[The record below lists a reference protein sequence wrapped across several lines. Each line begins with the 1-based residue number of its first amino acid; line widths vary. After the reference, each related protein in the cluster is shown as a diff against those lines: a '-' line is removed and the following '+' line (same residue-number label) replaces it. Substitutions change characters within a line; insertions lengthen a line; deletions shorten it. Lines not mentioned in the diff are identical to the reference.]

1 MFEET
6 QQEYIR
12 QEQKT
17 RAQEAAMRQ
26 VHQKQADKAMDVR
39 IIIIIGNCDVFLF
52 YRRNK
57 RNVLLLWRA
66 SHLQP

>member
-39 IIIIIGNCDVFLF
+39 IIIIIGNCDVFS
-52 YRRNK
+52 
-57 RNVLLLWRA
+57 LL
-66 SHLQP
+66 